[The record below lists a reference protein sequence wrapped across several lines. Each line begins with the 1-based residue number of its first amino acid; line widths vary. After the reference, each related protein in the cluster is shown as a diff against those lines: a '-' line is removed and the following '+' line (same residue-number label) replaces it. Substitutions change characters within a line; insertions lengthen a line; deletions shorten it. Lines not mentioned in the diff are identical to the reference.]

1 MGLKL
6 LSVICYVIV
15 LINVESARIL
25 AVFPFPSISHQV
37 VFRKLTQE
45 LTNKGHDITVITPD
59 PAFPRGGAP
68 SNLKEID
75 LHEISYKTWQKN
87 FQDDFN
93 VEKNSFTSFS
103 EIRRVCILVRNLFK
117 TQLQTPKV
125 QELLSN
131 TTQNFD
137 LILLEGLIYPGLVFS
152 HIYKSPIILLSSLG
166 AVYNNEKIMGLPMHP
181 LLYPSPLH
189 ERIYNLTIWEKLQI
203 LYYHYSVEYA
213 LYLNEAD
220 DNNFIRQYFGP
231 EIPPIHKL
239 YDNVDMLFI
248 NIHPIWAD
256 NQPVSQNVVYMGG
269 IHQSPEKELP
279 NDLKAYLE
287 SSKHGVIY
295 LSFGTNALSGMIPH
309 DKVQTIIKVLS
320 NLPYD
325 VLWKWDKDE
334 LPGKSNNIKI
344 SKWFPQSDLLRH
356 SKVKLFITQ
365 AGLQSTDEAIT
376 AGVPL
381 IAIPMLAD
389 QWYNAEK
396 YVKHGIGKQLNLE
409 TLTEYIL
416 KDAVETVINDESYRE
431 NIIKLR
437 QLMRDQPE
445 TPLER
450 AVWWAEYVIRHG
462 GAKHLRAATAN
473 LSYAQYFEVDLILIV
488 FSVSLIILAAF
499 VLAIVRAINFVNN
512 LRGTTKI
519 KFKII

>member
-1 MGLKL
+1 
-6 LSVICYVIV
+6 
-15 LINVESARIL
+15 
-25 AVFPFPSISHQV
+25 
-37 VFRKLTQE
+37 
-45 LTNKGHDITVITPD
+45 
-59 PAFPRGGAP
+59 
-68 SNLKEID
+68 
-75 LHEISYKTWQKN
+75 
-87 FQDDFN
+87 
-93 VEKNSFTSFS
+93 
-103 EIRRVCILVRNLFK
+103 
-117 TQLQTPKV
+117 
-125 QELLSN
+125 
-131 TTQNFD
+131 
-137 LILLEGLIYPGLVFS
+137 
-152 HIYKSPIILLSSLG
+152 
-166 AVYNNEKIMGLPMHP
+166 
-181 LLYPSPLH
+181 
-189 ERIYNLTIWEKLQI
+189 
-203 LYYHYSVEYA
+203 
-213 LYLNEAD
+213 
-220 DNNFIRQYFGP
+220 
-231 EIPPIHKL
+231 
-239 YDNVDMLFI
+239 
-248 NIHPIWAD
+248 
-256 NQPVSQNVVYMGG
+256 MGG